1 MSEKTPCMKT
11 RLERVALCADIASH
25 YVQDMRVMPASGV
38 ARVAWDSMDHIDAL
52 EAERNKLLHRATIA
66 EEWRDSDRQRAI
78 DAESKLAK
86 AVGALEQ
93 CQTELDQYSAHEY
106 PGEHPVQARYR
117 KRDYDANPARIA
129 LAAIKGAS
137 APITLWRTRNEN

>member
-38 ARVAWDSMDHIDAL
+38 ARVAWDAMDHIDTL

-66 EEWRDSDRQRAI
+66 EECRDSDRQRAI
-78 DAESKLAK
+78 DAEAKLAQ
-86 AVGALEQ
+86 AVGAL
-93 CQTELDQYSAHEY
+93 TLIDALDPEAMSNGCSQSVLIGLVFRM
-106 PGEHPVQARYR
+106 GEIAR
-117 KRDYDANPARIA
+117 AT
-129 LAAIKGAS
+129 LAA
-137 APITLWRTRNEN
+137 